1 MAESLVAITREAV
14 VACTRDSG
22 EWPATGLMR
31 LCSPPGRE
39 TSDREVPMG
48 HPTGVCGRQV
58 QVCLQEA
65 WRSLF

>member
-22 EWPATGLMR
+22 EWPATGMMR
-31 LCSPPGRE
+31 LCSPPRRE
-39 TSDREVPMG
+39 TLDRQVRMG
-48 HPTGVCGRQV
+48 HPTGVFGRQV

-65 WRSLF
+65 

>member
-14 VACTRDSG
+14 VACTQDSG

-31 LCSPPGRE
+31 LCSPPRRETLGRE
-39 TSDREVPMG
+39 MRMG
-48 HPTGVCGRQV
+48 HPTGVFGRQV

-65 WRSLF
+65 